1 MQHDSSGLQ
10 TCSIITV
17 AFITLNLRTKLII
30 IFIIQKQYQ
39 ASGPL
44 VIDAVEMEIIKTDH
58 IVGVRKAI
66 DLNVRE
72 HILPHYYSHPHCSL
86 HHPPYHEPLLC
97 FIGYCHWVCVLGSV
111 PSRLTGVWRSLQ
123 QEGVKGEEG
132 GG

>member
-72 HILPHYYSHPHCSL
+72 HILPHYYSHPPPLPPPSPLPRAPALLYWILSLGLCAWECSF
-86 HHPPYHEPLLC
+86 ET
-97 FIGYCHWVCVLGSV
+97 HWSMEI
-111 PSRLTGVWRSLQ
+111 LTTGGC
-123 QEGVKGEEG
+123 EG
-132 GG
+132 